1 MIKTYFKQAIELMR
15 QNRLFSTLYIVGTLH
30 SWYGAVY
37 RHDGDCSGCL
47 LCKIGTYISGG

>member
-15 QNRLFSTLYIVGTLH
+15 QNRLFKPPIQYSLH

-37 RHDGDCSGCL
+37 RHDGDCSGGL